1 MIIGGLLAFYI
12 QSIGKGNVKYCY
24 LFLVTLL
31 NNYLPM
37 EFTTSLFL
45 RNFDFYSL
53 GTLSQVEFLAFT
65 GLLLNWYI
73 LNYTISI
80 ILIQYRLY
88 LIKRFNLEIRYPKID
103 KLIQLRRKLQ
113 NYYLKVCFVMI
124 FIGIL

>member
-1 MIIGGLLAFYI
+1 M
-12 QSIGKGNVKYCY
+12 V
-24 LFLVTLL
+24 
-31 NNYLPM
+31 
-37 EFTTSLFL
+37 FTTTLFL
-45 RNFDFYSL
+45 RNFYFYSL